1 MRRLIPVIVL
11 AAAVAA
17 GSYVGFRRAT
27 PRPVRVENALIVSF
41 LDESLGCAI
50 LIETPE
56 KDFIVVDPGPELT
69 ADRLVEYLHQIGARS
84 VDVILTTPRPEHAGA
99 LQALLKSM
107 EVKRVIRG
115 WNTLV
120 KPESLPAADGLVELV
135 MSTGDK
141 VKLSPAV
148 SVEALGPPDTAP
160 DSDRTRPLISRVR
173 FGRTTFLLM
182 SDATIEDEAY
192 LMRSGADLTSTVLVV
207 SNHARAGGTSL
218 ELLAKV
224 RPHYCIALVETGDG
238 RPDRAVMKR
247 ISTENTGAYL
257 YRTDKDGI
265 IDLVSDGR
273 SVMAPSKG
281 GVR

>member
-11 AAAVAA
+11 IAAIAA
-17 GSYVGFRRAT
+17 GSYVGFRRA
-27 PRPVRVENALIVSF
+27 RPKPVVVENALVVSF
-41 LDESLGCAI
+41 LDENLGNAI
-50 LIETPE
+50 VLETPE
-56 KDFIVVDPGPELT
+56 KSFVVVDPGSEVT
-69 ADRLVEYLHQIGARS
+69 AEALVEYLQQIGARS
-84 VDVILTTPRPEHAGA
+84 VDVILTTPQPEHAGA
-99 LQALLKSM
+99 LQALLKSF

-115 WNTLV
+115 SDTLV
-120 KPESLPAADGLVELV
+120 EPESPPAADGLIELV
-135 MSTGDK
+135 MSTGDT

-160 DSDRTRPLISRVR
+160 DNATTRPLITRVR

-182 SDATIEDEAY
+182 SDAQIQDEAY
-192 LMRSGADLTSTVLVV
+192 LIRSGRDLTSTVLVV

-224 RPHYCIALVETGDG
+224 RPHYCIALAKTGDG
-238 RPDRAVMKR
+238 RPDRTVMKR
-247 ISTENTGAYL
+247 ISPENTGAYL

-273 SVMAPSKG
+273 SVMAPSEG